1 MLKGRGGQGAGM
13 DAETVLRSIV
23 QDVPVP
29 R

>member
-1 MLKGRGGQGAGM
+1 LDKGRGALGGGM
-13 DAETVLRSIV
+13 DAEAVLRSIV